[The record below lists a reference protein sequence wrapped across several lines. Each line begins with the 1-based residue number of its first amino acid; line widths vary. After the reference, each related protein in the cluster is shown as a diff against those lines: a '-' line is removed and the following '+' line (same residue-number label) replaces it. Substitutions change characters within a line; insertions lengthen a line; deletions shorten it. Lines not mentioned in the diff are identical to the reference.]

1 MNSGKILLNQNIKT
15 MQNYVIWIMT
25 ALLFRLKQEI
35 FTKILGMML
44 KNGLLQ
50 LTIVTTF
57 KKYKQKSSKV
67 FSRMS

>member
-35 FTKILGMML
+35 FTKILGMTF

-50 LTIVTTF
+50 LTIVTTL

>member
-1 MNSGKILLNQNIKT
+1 
-15 MQNYVIWIMT
+15 MT
-25 ALLFRLKQEI
+25 ALLFKLKQEI
-35 FTKILGMML
+35 FTKILGMTL

-50 LTIVTTF
+50 LTIMATF